1 MCHMNNFSFE
11 ITKKSAHSKARR
23 SILYTPH
30 GAIETPAFVA
40 VGTNASVKALA
51 PDDLEKAGT
60 QIILANAYHLLLE
73 KRYEIIEKAGGLHQF
88 MNWQKPIM
96 TDSGGFQVFSLGYAI
111 DHNIGRGSTLFP
123 GERTQKEFRA
133 NPDRRFASNGAREIH
148 QPRDVKILQDGV
160 VFKTPSGERVALTPE
175 KSMDIQER
183 LGGDIIF
190 AFDEC
195 TSPLSDYEYNKQAM
209 ERTHRWA
216 EQSLKA
222 HTRKGQALFGIIQ
235 GGEWRD
241 LREESVKTI
250 GVMPFGGFGMGGYMG
265 KTKEKMYELL
275 DFVIERLPEDK
286 PRHHLGIGKPED
298 IPRMIDAG
306 IDTFDCVAPT
316 REARN
321 GTLYISGGTVSIDN
335 REFREDFKPIEER
348 CGCAICSQF
357 SRAYLH
363 HLFRAKELLYY
374 RLASIHNLYFINN
387 LVRKI
392 REEI

>member
-1 MCHMNNFSFE
+1 MNDFHFE
-11 ITKKSAHSKARR
+11 IIKKSASSKARR
-23 SILYTPH
+23 GILHTPH
-30 GAIETPAFVA
+30 GVIETPAFVT

-51 PDDLEKAGT
+51 PDDLENAGV
-60 QIILANAYHLLLE
+60 QVVLANAYHLLLE
-73 KRYEIIEKAGGLHQF
+73 KRYEIVEKAGGLHQF

-123 GERTQKEFRA
+123 GEKTQKEFRA
-133 NPDRRFASNGAREIH
+133 KEIH
-148 QPRDVKILQDGV
+148 APRDVKILEEGV
-160 VFKTPSGERVALTPE
+160 LFKTPSGERIALTPE
-175 KSMDIQER
+175 KSMEIQEK
-183 LGGDIIF
+183 LGADIIF

-195 TSPLSDYEYNKQAM
+195 TSPLSDYEYNQRAM

-216 EQSLKA
+216 ERSLKA
-222 HTRKGQALFGIIQ
+222 HTRKDQALFGIIQ

-241 LREESVKTI
+241 LREESI
-250 GVMPFGGFGMGGYMG
+250 RAISALPFDGFGMGGYFG
-265 KTKEKMYELL
+265 KTKERMYELL
-275 DFVIERLPEDK
+275 NFVTERLPEEK
-286 PRHHLGIGKPED
+286 PRHHLGIGRPDD
-298 IPRMIDAG
+298 IPRMIEAG

-321 GTLYISGGTVSIDN
+321 GTLYVAGGTVSIGDTK
-335 REFREDFKPIEER
+335 FREDFTPIEEE
-348 CGCAICSQF
+348 CACATCRTF
-357 SRAYLH
+357 TRAYLN

-387 LVRKI
+387 LVRKT